1 MEMPKICNSDRAK
14 VIKWLGEEALLLDKE
29 TLLDKL
35 TIYLMTQDCFD
46 ADWEIK
52 DFGREIERVMDNIYY
67 EDVDLDS

>member
-29 TLLDKL
+29 TLLDCLEDYMATTSCYDKHL
-35 TIYLMTQDCFD
+35 
-46 ADWEIK
+46 EISNL
-52 DFGREIERVMDNIYY
+52 GREVLRVHDNIFY